1 MLKKIFCLVFY
12 SLVLCLYAAI
22 SAQAA
27 APTDKI
33 KDTTDKILAIVSDPA
48 LKAPE
53 KAEQRRAKIRAV
65 LDERFDWEEMA
76 RRSLGPHWAKRTPDE
91 IKEFVGLYKKLLERT
106 YLDKVE
112 SYSGEK
118 VIYLGDV
125 IDNGYGTVKVK
136 IITTKD
142 QEIQVEY
149 RLRNK
154 SEDWFVY
161 DIFIEGVSLVNN
173 YRAQFNSILTKSS
186 YQQLVQRLTEKVTQD
201 YKKEH
206 REDQEK

>member
-1 MLKKIFCLVFY
+1 MLKKIFCLAFY
-12 SLVLCLYAAI
+12 SFVLCLSAAI
-22 SAQAA
+22 SAQASV
-27 APTDKI
+27 PTDKI
-33 KDTTDKILAIVSDPA
+33 KDTTDKILAIVSDPV

-53 KAEQRRAKIRAV
+53 KAEDRRVKIRAA

-76 RRSLGPHWAKRTPDE
+76 RRSLGPHWTKRTPDE
-91 IKEFVGLYKKLLERT
+91 IKEFVGLYKKLLEKT

-125 IDNGYGTVKVK
+125 IDNGYSTVKVK

-201 YKKEH
+201 HKKEH
-206 REDQEK
+206 KEDQEK

>member
-1 MLKKIFCLVFY
+1 MFRKMSCLSILLFI
-12 SLVLCLYAAI
+12 LCLFAPI
-22 SAQAA
+22 SAKAD

-33 KDTTDKILAIVSDPA
+33 KETTDKILAIVSNEA

-53 KAEQRRAKIRAV
+53 KAEERRVHIRAA
-65 LDERFDWEEMA
+65 LDERFDWEEMS
-76 RRSLGPHWAKRTPDE
+76 RRSLGLHWAKRTPDE
-91 IKEFVGLYKKLLERT
+91 KKEFIGLYKRLLERT

-118 VIYLGDV
+118 VVYVGDS
-125 IDNGYGTVKVK
+125 IDNGYSSVRVK

-149 RLRNK
+149 RMRNK
-154 SEDWFVY
+154 KDDWFVY

-186 YQQLVQRLTEKVTQD
+186 YQQLIQRLTDKVSQNQQ
-201 YKKEH
+201 K
-206 REDQEK
+206 

>member
-1 MLKKIFCLVFY
+1 MLRKMSCIAVCSFM
-12 SLVLCLYAAI
+12 LCLAAAI
-22 SAQAA
+22 SVHAS

-33 KDTTDKILAIVSDPA
+33 KETTDKILAIVSDPA
-48 LKAPE
+48 LNGPE
-53 KAEQRRAKIRAV
+53 KAEERRMQIRAA
-65 LDERFDWEEMA
+65 LDQRFDWEEMS
-76 RRSLGPHWAKRTPDE
+76 RRSLGLHWAKRTPDE
-91 IKEFVGLYKKLLERT
+91 KKEFIGLYKKLLERT

-118 VIYLGDV
+118 VVYLGDK
-125 IDNGYGTVKVK
+125 IDNGYSTVNVK

-149 RLRNK
+149 RVQNK
-154 SEDWFVY
+154 KEDWLVY

-186 YQQLVQRLTEKVTQD
+186 YQQLVQRLTEKVSQNQQ
-201 YKKEH
+201 K
-206 REDQEK
+206 

>member
-1 MLKKIFCLVFY
+1 MFRKMSCIAVCSFM
-12 SLVLCLYAAI
+12 LCLAAAV
-22 SAQAA
+22 SVQAS

-33 KDTTDKILAIVSDPA
+33 KETTDKILAIVSDPA
-48 LKAPE
+48 LKASE
-53 KAEQRRAKIRAV
+53 KDEERRAQIRAA
-65 LDERFDWEEMA
+65 LDQRFDWEEMS
-76 RRSLGPHWAKRTPDE
+76 RRSLGLHWAKRTPDE
-91 IKEFVGLYKKLLERT
+91 IKEFIGLYKKLLERT

-118 VIYLGDV
+118 VLYVGDS
-125 IDNGYGTVKVK
+125 IDGVYSAVRVK

-149 RLRNK
+149 RMQNK
-154 SEDWFVY
+154 KQDWLVY

-186 YQQLVQRLTEKVTQD
+186 YQQLIERLTEKVSQNQ
-201 YKKEH
+201 KK
-206 REDQEK
+206 